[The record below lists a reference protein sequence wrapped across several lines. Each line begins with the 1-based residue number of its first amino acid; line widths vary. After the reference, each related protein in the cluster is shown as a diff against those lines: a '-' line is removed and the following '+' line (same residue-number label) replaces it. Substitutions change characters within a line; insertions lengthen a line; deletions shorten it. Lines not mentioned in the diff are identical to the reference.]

1 MPIVGKDQHIGI
13 IDNLYVIMPRQ
24 QIVDE
29 VVVFHPFPNCIGK
42 IQMKYWL
49 YDFGKRPHNVDFV
62 GWNRQSQEVF
72 ASFSD
77 EHLLSN

>member
-1 MPIVGKDQHIGI
+1 
-13 IDNLYVIMPRQ
+13 MPRK

-42 IQMKYWL
+42 IQMKHWL
-49 YDFGKRPHNVDFV
+49 YDFGNRPHILDFV